1 MYYIGLDVHKKTISY
16 CVKDASGQV
25 HQEGMVGAA
34 RWELDDWMKALPQ
47 PWTVAM
53 EATVFT
59 GWIYDHLLPHAQQVK
74 VAHPLMLRAISG
86 TTNYCRLVGTDGQ
99 LVCDG
104 EYLSCATHS
113 PIAEKDIHLVPPR
126 DSGEVWV
133 FTERSHCV
141 VGLLADGEVQLPA
154 TDMDRCEEPKTR
166 LPPKA
171 P

>member
-1 MYYIGLDVHKKTISY
+1 MGIAVLVVGIPVFWVEGGCYWLQTKVFPPRRPRLMPLNSVWIEAPSLPLSWHRGAWFGCGLSH
-16 CVKDASGQV
+16 
-25 HQEGMVGAA
+25 
-34 RWELDDWMKALPQ
+34 
-47 PWTVAM
+47 
-53 EATVFT
+53 
-59 GWIYDHLLPHAQQVK
+59 
-74 VAHPLMLRAISG
+74 SG